1 MYFWS
6 VSLVYQLSGQF
17 LIFLVDQIF
26 FWFTKYFSLV
36 YQNFFWSTKFVF
48 GRPKKLEIDRTI
60 GIPETDQKYMD
71 ATLVD
76 QREKINL
83 LIELIV
89 GPTKQDFYPRFNIL
103 EGNYCFL

>member
-1 MYFWS
+1 MDAA
-6 VSLVYQLSGQF
+6 QNHMDGT
-17 LIFLVDQIF
+17 LVDQ
-26 FWFTKYFSLV
+26 
-36 YQNFFWSTKFVF
+36 
-48 GRPKKLEIDRTI
+48 
-60 GIPETDQKYMD
+60 ETDQKYMD

-83 LIELIV
+83 FIELIV